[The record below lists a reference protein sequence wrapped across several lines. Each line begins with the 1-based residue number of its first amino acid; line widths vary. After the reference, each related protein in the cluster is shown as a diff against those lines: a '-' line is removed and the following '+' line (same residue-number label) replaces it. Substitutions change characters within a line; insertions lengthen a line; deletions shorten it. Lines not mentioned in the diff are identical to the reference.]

1 MQFDRKFS
9 PVVET
14 LVLRRIEPERA
25 IARYYSLVVERDLFG
40 RTVLVR
46 QWGRIGTHGRELVE
60 EHLSEDEALKAME
73 ILAKAK
79 RRRGYCDL

>member
-1 MQFDRKFS
+1 MEAVNRPLTSRWWATGKNLDGYLSK
-9 PVVET
+9 
-14 LVLRRIEPERA
+14 
-25 IARYYSLVVERDLFG
+25 
-40 RTVLVR
+40 
-46 QWGRIGTHGRELVE
+46 WVE

>member
-1 MQFDRKFS
+1 MQFDRKLS

-14 LVLRRIEPERA
+14 LVLRRIDPERA
-25 IARYYSLVVERDLFG
+25 IARYYSLVVERNLFG
-40 RTVLVR
+40 QTVLVR
-46 QWGRIGTHGRELVE
+46 QWGRIGTRGRELIE
-60 EHLSEDEALKAME
+60 EHPSVGEALKAME